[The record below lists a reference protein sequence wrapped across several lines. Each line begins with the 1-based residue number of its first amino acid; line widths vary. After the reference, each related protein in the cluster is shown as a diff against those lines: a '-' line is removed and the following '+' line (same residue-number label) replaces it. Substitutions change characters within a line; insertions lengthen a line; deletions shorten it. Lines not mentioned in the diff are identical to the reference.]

1 MNEIGRKSIN
11 GSIPYP
17 KKAYC
22 AGADGNVCLGI
33 ESILLARAPSLTG
46 ASNNSANI
54 VGGRHYAEHDSVR
67 LGRILILKGMVSMHL
82 RDLTPH
88 TWIAVGLVAWCPTE
102 EEEQIRLIR
111 PYSYPSSQ
119 GL

>member
-54 VGGRHYAEHDSVR
+54 VGSRHYAEHDSVR

-88 TWIAVGLVAWCPTE
+88 TWIAVGLVAWCCPP
-102 EEEQIRLIR
+102 QKKKSRFV
-111 PYSYPSSQ
+111 
-119 GL
+119 